1 MVVALLGLAA
11 CATSGS
17 RLAREAPAP
26 TTPQPAPTPQP
37 TPQLADGLW
46 AMLDPG
52 CPRPRLANV
61 GAWPA
66 CASPFWI
73 SRGSAVVVG
82 ARAAPSG
89 KALEHSYRAD
99 LFLTGADPLI
109 AQVGNDEDGYL
120 FVALTGLARDDD
132 GRLVAATGAAISCP
146 GQSDGP
152 ISATPT
158 AGGCEAVSADGV
170 RKAAQATLGDPSVLT
185 RVAWIA
191 AGAP

>member
-1 MVVALLGLAA
+1 MVVTVLGLAA

-17 RLAREAPAP
+17 RLARQAPAR
-26 TTPQPAPTPQP
+26 TPRPAPQV
-37 TPQLADGLW
+37 ADGLW

-52 CPRPRLANV
+52 CPKPNLANF

-73 SRGSAVVVG
+73 SRGSAVVVRT
-82 ARAAPSG
+82 RAAPSG
-89 KALEHSYRAD
+89 KALDHSYRAD
-99 LFLTGADPLI
+99 LSLTGADPVI
-109 AQVGNDEDGYL
+109 AELGNDRDGYL
-120 FVALTGLARDDD
+120 FLALTGLAHDDK
-132 GRLVAATGAAISCP
+132 GRLIAAIGAAVSCP